1 MKKKLLIVFLCIS
14 LFIPIFVFGDG
25 SGNLDGG
32 GGSTG
37 SGGDK
42 KNYWTAGDEGVRITI
57 VDDKTQK
64 PVSTSIDFTN
74 RSINVKVHFG
84 KVSKISYRE
93 GKALN
98 IDSGKYNYINPKNK
112 LPVIISSKT
121 YGKSDI
127 KKIKEYFCNDWT
139 QRMIAKETNFDYEKM
154 QNGEYKLLLE
164 PVAYFTF
171 NGNKMAMTA
180 TEAALY
186 NKKLGGNKLRNKFAS
201 ISHKNLPLAMFLEKD
216 DLGFKAW
223 KGISDTDK
231 AKAKDD
237 ATIIKMLGIGIVYFN
252 NEPTKDDEVTIPP
265 VEPSTPEEKPSID
278 GKEYEYHTDTDV
290 ISSVKI
296 KGSNRSPDN
305 PVTVKFKIKNQT
317 YNMNNIYLPEEGGEQ
332 YAWVKWHTPK
342 TPEKIIIEVSSNATT
357 DKAKIIANVV
367 ELEEKTPPDPTA
379 RDLATKDVIDIKTGK
394 FEMPKLPKNEETKTL
409 EWGKWDCNWKAVWVY
424 YSDGDGGGEWVDEGY
439 WVWKWIPYSATIN
452 ATMNTVPDRLCPTE
466 IKTKNGYEM
475 KSGYG
480 IETIVN
486 SNVSYNA
493 PEDSVTGGQ
502 NVIMK
507 FPEFHYKKYNRILQ
521 RKMETDYKSS
531 FIFKNNKYC
540 PYKYPVHFTPLWY
553 LNDLKYTTYAT
564 VTDSWTPAGKLSTNI
579 FSDKITIKGNLYQ
592 DYHFGPV
599 KSVE

>member
-1 MKKKLLIVFLCIS
+1 MSKKILI
-14 LFIPIFVFGDG
+14 LFICVSVLIPILVFGDG
-25 SGNLDGG
+25 SGNVDGG

-42 KNYWTAGDEGVRITI
+42 KNFWTAGDEGVRITI

-64 PVSTSIDFTN
+64 PVTESIDFTN
-74 RSINVKVHFG
+74 KKMDNVQFHFG
-84 KVSKISYRE
+84 KTNKIDYRN
-93 GKALN
+93 GTNLKLYN
-98 IDSGKYNYINPKNK
+98 TKYEYKNPKNK

-121 YGKSDI
+121 YGKTDI

-139 QRMIAKETNFDYEKM
+139 QRIIAEEMNFDCEKM

-237 ATIIKMLGIGIVYFN
+237 DTIIKMLGLGIVYFN

-265 VEPSTPEEKPSID
+265 VEPSTPENPDKPSID

-342 TPEKIIIEVSSNATT
+342 TPEKIIIEVSSNETT

-394 FEMPKLPKNEETKTL
+394 FEMPKLPKNEEIKTL

-439 WVWKWIPYSATIN
+439 WVWKWIPYSATI
-452 ATMNTVPDRLCPTE
+452 
-466 IKTKNGYEM
+466 
-475 KSGYG
+475 
-480 IETIVN
+480 
-486 SNVSYNA
+486 
-493 PEDSVTGGQ
+493 
-502 NVIMK
+502 
-507 FPEFHYKKYNRILQ
+507 
-521 RKMETDYKSS
+521 
-531 FIFKNNKYC
+531 
-540 PYKYPVHFTPLWY
+540 
-553 LNDLKYTTYAT
+553 
-564 VTDSWTPAGKLSTNI
+564 
-579 FSDKITIKGNLYQ
+579 
-592 DYHFGPV
+592 
-599 KSVE
+599 

>member
-1 MKKKLLIVFLCIS
+1 MSKKILILFICVS
-14 LFIPIFVFGDG
+14 LFIPILVFGDG
-25 SGNLDGG
+25 SGNVDGG

-42 KNYWTAGDEGVRITI
+42 KNYWIAGDEGVRITI
-57 VDDKTQK
+57 IDEKTQK
-64 PVSTSIDFTN
+64 PVTESIDFTN
-74 RSINVKVHFG
+74 KKMDNVQFHFG
-84 KVSKISYRE
+84 KTSKIDYRN
-93 GKALN
+93 GTNLKLYN
-98 IDSGKYNYINPKNK
+98 TKYEYKNPKNK

-121 YGKSDI
+121 YGKTDI

-139 QRMIAKETNFDYEKM
+139 QRIIAEETNFDYEEM

-237 ATIIKMLGIGIVYFN
+237 DTIIKMLGIGIVYFN

-265 VEPSTPEEKPSID
+265 VEPSTPESPEKPSID
-278 GKEYEYHTDTDV
+278 GKEYEYHTDIDV

-305 PVTVKFKIKNQT
+305 PVTVKFKIKNQI

-342 TPEKIIIEVSSNATT
+342 TPEKIIIEVSSNETT

-367 ELEEKTPPDPTA
+367 ELEEKTPPDPVA
-379 RDLATKDVIDIKTGK
+379 KDKRPNNFKIPT
-394 FEMPKLPKNEETKTL
+394 LPKKEETKTL

-424 YSDGDGGGEWVDEGY
+424 YSDGEGGGEWVDEGY

-452 ATMNTVPDRLCPTE
+452 ATMNTIPSEHCMTQK
-466 IKTKNGYEM
+466 KTKDIYEM
-475 KSGYG
+475 KSAYG
-480 IETIVN
+480 IETLVN
-486 SNVSYNA
+486 SKITFSA

-502 NVIMK
+502 NVIVT
-507 FPEFHYKKYNRILQ
+507 FPEFGYEKYNRVLQ
-521 RKMETDYKSS
+521 STKLGYDSS
-531 FIFKNNKYC
+531 FEFKKNKYST
-540 PYKYPVHFTPLWY
+540 YNAKTHFTPLWY
-553 LNDLKYTTYAT
+553 LDGKYSTYAT
-564 VTDSWTPAGKLSTNI
+564 VIDSWTPAGQLKTNI
-579 FSDKITIKGNLYQ
+579 YNDKITIKGNVY
-592 DYHFGPV
+592 DDWHIGPV
-599 KSVE
+599 K

>member
-1 MKKKLLIVFLCIS
+1 MSKKILI
-14 LFIPIFVFGDG
+14 LFICVSVLIPILVFGDG
-25 SGNLDGG
+25 SGNVDGG

-57 VDDKTQK
+57 IDDKTQK
-64 PVSTSIDFTN
+64 PVTESIDFTN
-74 RSINVKVHFG
+74 RNINVKVHFG

-93 GKALN
+93 GKTLN
-98 IDSGKYNYINPKNK
+98 IDSGKYEYKNPKNK

-139 QRMIAKETNFDYEKM
+139 QRIIAEEMNFDCEKM

-171 NGNKMAMTA
+171 NGNKIAMTA

-237 ATIIKMLGIGIVYFN
+237 DTIIKMLGLGIVYFN

-265 VEPSTPEEKPSID
+265 VEPSTPESPDKPSID

-357 DKAKIIANVV
+357 DKAKIIADVV
-367 ELEEKTPPDPTA
+367 ELEEKTPPDPVA
-379 RDLATKDVIDIKTGK
+379 KDKRPNNFKIPT
-394 FEMPKLPKNEETKTL
+394 LPKKEETKTL

-424 YSDGDGGGEWVDEGY
+424 YSDGEGGGEWVDEGY

-452 ATMNTVPDRLCPTE
+452 ATMDTIPSEHCMTQK
-466 IKTKNGYEM
+466 KTRDVYEM
-475 KSGYG
+475 KSAYG
-480 IETIVN
+480 IETLVN
-486 SNVSYNA
+486 SKITFNA

-502 NVIMK
+502 NVIVT
-507 FPEFHYKKYNRILQ
+507 FPEFGYEKYNRVLQ
-521 RKMETDYKSS
+521 NTKIGYDSS
-531 FIFKNNKYC
+531 FEFKKNKYST
-540 PYKYPVHFTPLWY
+540 YNAKTHFTPLWY
-553 LNDLKYTTYAT
+553 LDGKYSTYAT
-564 VTDSWTPAGKLSTNI
+564 VIDSWTPAGQLKTNI
-579 FSDKITIKGNLYQ
+579 YNDKITIKGNVY
-592 DYHFGPV
+592 DDWHIGPV
-599 KSVE
+599 K

>member
-1 MKKKLLIVFLCIS
+1 MNKKILILFICIS

-25 SGNLDGG
+25 SGNVDGG

-57 VDDKTQK
+57 IDNKTQK
-64 PVSTSIDFTN
+64 PVSTPIDFTN
-74 RSINVKVHFG
+74 RDM
-84 KVSKISYRE
+84 SKIQFHFSKKSKIDYRE
-93 GKALN
+93 GENLQVYN
-98 IDSGKYNYINPKNK
+98 TKYSYINPDKK
-112 LPVIISSKT
+112 LPPIISSKT
-121 YGKSDI
+121 YGKTDI
-127 KKIKEYFCNDWT
+127 NKIKTYFCNDWT
-139 QRMIAKETNFDYEKM
+139 QRLIAEKTNFDYEEM

-237 ATIIKMLGIGIVYFN
+237 DTIIKMLGLGIVYFN

-265 VEPSTPEEKPSID
+265 VEPSTPENPDKPSID

-367 ELEEKTPPDPTA
+367 ELEEKTPPDPVA
-379 RDLATKDVIDIKTGK
+379 KDKRPNNFKIPT
-394 FEMPKLPKNEETKTL
+394 LPKKEETKTL

-424 YSDGDGGGEWVDEGY
+424 YSDGEGGGEWVDEGY

-452 ATMNTVPDRLCPTE
+452 ATMNTIPSEHCMTQK
-466 IKTKNGYEM
+466 KTKDIYEM
-475 KSGYG
+475 KSAYG
-480 IETIVN
+480 IETLVN
-486 SNVSYNA
+486 SKITFSA

-502 NVIMK
+502 NVIVT
-507 FPEFHYKKYNRILQ
+507 FPEFGYEKYNRVLQ
-521 RKMETDYKSS
+521 STKLGYDSS
-531 FIFKNNKYC
+531 FEFKKNKYST
-540 PYKYPVHFTPLWY
+540 YNAKTHFTPLWY
-553 LNDLKYTTYAT
+553 LDGKYSTYAT
-564 VTDSWTPAGKLSTNI
+564 VIDSWTPAGQLKTNI
-579 FSDKITIKGNLYQ
+579 YNDKITIKGNVY
-592 DYHFGPV
+592 DDWHIGPV
-599 KSVE
+599 K